1 MHKMNVAPN
10 QNVNMP
16 CCVPVNLSSISI
28 LYNDEERDGVVLK
41 SYTDMAVVS
50 CGCR

>member
-1 MHKMNVAPN
+1 MNLASSEDVET
-10 QNVNMP
+10 P

-28 LYNDEERDGVVLK
+28 LYHDEERDGVVLK
-41 SYTDMAVVS
+41 SYADMAVVS